1 MLNSPRRKPV
11 PGRRW
16 RKLAPAIV
24 SALLLASGCAQV
36 ESGGTASGKTELKCA
51 ISSPRDS
58 GDYRAV
64 ETFAKTLAQK
74 SHDRLTVKVY
84 PDSQLGDYASVIQ
97 QIKAGTID
105 CLYESIGTLA
115 TGSEVAGIEA
125 VPYLYRDVDEFSA
138 VWSGEIGKRLLDQVA
153 KDTGIRFVGPA
164 FRGFR
169 QLATQAPL
177 DNIDGLQGLK
187 LRVPAIPAYV
197 NAFEALGA
205 SPTPLPFSETYG
217 ALQQHVV
224 TGVEN
229 SLIGINS
236 QKFFEVAKHIA
247 ITDHMAETMGFM
259 FNGSRLDQMDQSL
272 QTAIN
277 HAAADSANFYRSYTQ
292 KTESEI
298 LAELTRAG
306 VTITRPDL
314 APFRARVATYDP
326 GAQLRPYVDS
336 IRALS

>member
-36 ESGGTASGKTELKCA
+36 ESGGPASGKTELKCA

-58 GDYRAV
+58 GDYQAV

-74 SHDRLTVKVY
+74 SNDRLTVKVY

-153 KDTGIRFVGPA
+153 DDTGIRFVGPA

-177 DNIDGLQGLK
+177 DNIDGLQGRSFAC
-187 LRVPAIPAYV
+187 LRFRPTSTPLRRWARARRHCPSARPTVRCNSTSLPVWRTRSSVSTARNFSRSPSTSR
-197 NAFEALGA
+197 
-205 SPTPLPFSETYG
+205 SPTTWPKPWVSCSTVADSIKWTSHCRRRSTTRRLQRQLLPFLHTKDRERDPCR
-217 ALQQHVV
+217 
-224 TGVEN
+224 
-229 SLIGINS
+229 
-236 QKFFEVAKHIA
+236 
-247 ITDHMAETMGFM
+247 TDPRRGDDHP
-259 FNGSRLDQMDQSL
+259 S
-272 QTAIN
+272 
-277 HAAADSANFYRSYTQ
+277 
-292 KTESEI
+292 
-298 LAELTRAG
+298 
-306 VTITRPDL
+306 
-314 APFRARVATYDP
+314 
-326 GAQLRPYVDS
+326 
-336 IRALS
+336 